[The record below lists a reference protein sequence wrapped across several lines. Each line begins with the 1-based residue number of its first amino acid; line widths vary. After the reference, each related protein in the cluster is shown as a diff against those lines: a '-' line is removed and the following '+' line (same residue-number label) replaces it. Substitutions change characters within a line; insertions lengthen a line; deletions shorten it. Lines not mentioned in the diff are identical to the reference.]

1 MYEFINNYKTK
12 YVDYEE
18 LKEKGVF
25 IRKQDRTYFGEML
38 NERKHGKGI
47 YVKGNYFYAG
57 DFQNDIKHGLGYE
70 RKTDGTSYEGEF
82 VNGQHQGFGTYW
94 YLDGSFY

>member
-1 MYEFINNYKTK
+1 
-12 YVDYEE
+12 
-18 LKEKGVF
+18 
-25 IRKQDRTYFGEML
+25 ML

-70 RKTDGTSYEGEF
+70 HKSDGTSYEGEF
-82 VNGQHQGFGTYW
+82 VNGQH
-94 YLDGSFY
+94 